1 MAKDAY
7 SDHSLSSLVNWRQ
20 NFIHSSRNYNWRQ
33 KTRISIIHSSRSCNC
48 IELATKGAYFDH
60 SLPPLVIVIVSNWR
74 QKTHISTIQLPPL
87 VIIIIGIELATKD
100 TYFDHSLPF
109 LIIIFD
115 DKRRVHGYFLNFKHE
130 NYSDHPV
137 FPIVIASNLDTV
149 DIFNTLLK
157 YILRLLLKYNENY

>member
-1 MAKDAY
+1 M
-7 SDHSLSSLVNWRQ
+7 
-20 NFIHSSRNYNWRQ
+20 
-33 KTRISIIHSSRSCNC
+33 
-48 IELATKGAYFDH
+48 ATKGAYFDH

-74 QKTHISTIQLPPL
+74 QKTHISTIQLPPLVIVIVSNWWQKTHISTIQLPPL